1 MSQDIL
7 SVRPV
12 FALFFP
18 RRTSGCITICWL
30 HRCNNSD
37 IGFCSRFQKV
47 APIQFCFKIEPKNVR
62 YLFAVA
68 SNDGTTQTTSFFLL
82 WWMFKANMFMSTNGI
97 FQWGSMRLLFHCVRY
112 TPEKNGISD
121 NCLRLRTIV
130 WYSKRFEPMNLL
142 WFHFGGSTELVFNK
156 REGVACIFSLHSF
169 TAWTILKDQ
178 HVSVEPIVMYTC
190 LSYSADADT
199 ARTSPSGRSRRSRS
213 IVVLVV
219 VVVVV

>member
-62 YLFAVA
+62 YMFAVA
-68 SNDGTTQTTSFFLL
+68 SNDGTTQTTSFFY
-82 WWMFKANMFMSTNGI
+82 FGEFSKQT
-97 FQWGSMRLLFHCVRY
+97 
-112 TPEKNGISD
+112 
-121 NCLRLRTIV
+121 CLCQ
-130 WYSKRFEPMNLL
+130 PM
-142 WFHFGGSTELVFNK
+142 GYFN
-156 REGVACIFSLHSF
+156 EDPCGCSF
-169 TAWTILKDQ
+169 T
-178 HVSVEPIVMYTC
+178 VSGIPQKKMEYQIIVC
-190 LSYSADADT
+190 VCEQLSDIP
-199 ARTSPSGRSRRSRS
+199 RGLSP
-213 IVVLVV
+213 
-219 VVVVV
+219 